1 MRASVLV
8 AAAGVCLLAACSGSS
23 GTGTSSSGS
32 GSGVTFT
39 NKGCSL
45 TFSGSYTFTYTQ
57 LSGNCPMLQPVHEMI
72 NGMAGAQSAQ
82 NLSAA
87 CPNGSGTDVATP
99 SSSGGCDVTG
109 NFSGCQVPNT
119 GATLDFSEQVDW
131 NASYTSATGTV
142 SFNIMGSASC
152 TGTYSLSVT
161 QP

>member
-1 MRASVLV
+1 MRASVLI
-8 AAAGVCLLAACSGSS
+8 AAVMTYLLVACSGSS
-23 GTGTSSSGS
+23 NGTSSSGS

-57 LSGNCPMLQPVHEMI
+57 LTGDCGMIPPVHEMI
-72 NGMAGAQSAQ
+72 NGMAGPQSGQ
-82 NLSAA
+82 NLSAS

-99 SSSGGCDVTG
+99 SSSGGCEVTG

-119 GATLDFSEQVDW
+119 SATVDFTEQVDW
-131 NASYTSATGTV
+131 NAGDTSATGTV
-142 SFNIMGSASC
+142 SFNIMGSVTCS
-152 TGTYSLSVT
+152 GTYSLAVT